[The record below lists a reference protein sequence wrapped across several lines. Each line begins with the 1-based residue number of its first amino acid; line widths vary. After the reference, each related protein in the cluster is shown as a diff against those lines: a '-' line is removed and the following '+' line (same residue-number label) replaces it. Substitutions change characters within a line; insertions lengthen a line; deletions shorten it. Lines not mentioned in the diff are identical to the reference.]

1 MTIHVQ
7 GLDHVV
13 LRVRDFDRA
22 LGFYCG
28 VLGGTIARENDRLKQ
43 VRLGRN
49 LIDLALVGD
58 GRTAAKGEG
67 NVDHFALQVDPFNEE
82 AFCSYLNSKK
92 VTVLGPAK
100 RRHGA
105 NGIGMSLYVE
115 DPDGNTVELKGP
127 ATE

>member
-1 MTIHVQ
+1 MIIHVL

-28 VLGGTIARENDRLKQ
+28 VLGGQIARENDHLKQ

-49 LIDLALVGD
+49 LIDLALIGD
-58 GRTAAKGEG
+58 GKTAAKDEG
-67 NVDHFALQVDPFNEE
+67 NMAHFALQVAPFDE
-82 AFCSYLNSKK
+82 AAFRDYLTAKG
-92 VTVLGPAK
+92 VVILGPAA

-105 NGIGMSLYVE
+105 GGVGPSLYVE

-127 ATE
+127 ADG

>member
-1 MTIHVQ
+1 MTIHVA

-49 LIDLALVGD
+49 LIDLALIGD
-58 GRTAAKGEG
+58 GAAPAKGEG
-67 NVDHFALQVDPFNEE
+67 NVAHFALQVDPFDE
-82 AFCSYLNSKK
+82 AMFRDYLTTKGVPIEKS
-92 VTVLGPAK
+92 VE

-105 NGIGMSLYVE
+105 EGIGPSLYVE

-127 ATE
+127 ADG